1 MAGTV
6 GIGIGNQREPI
17 LLDGAGLGPGSWDIR
32 MEQGIGLAALIGL
45 ENPLTLGGDP
55 LVIQAL

>member
-1 MAGTV
+1 MAGT
-6 GIGIGNQREPI
+6 IGIGQGIQHEPI

-32 MEQGIGLAALIGL
+32 MEQGIGPAALIGL
-45 ENPLTLGGDP
+45 ENASSHGGNP